1 MRILLVEGSGRGFL
15 NHYAHTLALGLFDA
29 GHEVSLL
36 TGRRDE
42 LAKWEVPF
50 AKMACLSKGWRSWLC
65 LSRKVAEHRPHV
77 VHLQWVDKP
86 VAAQLFTIWAQRRGI
101 RVVYTPHN
109 ILPHRGRWLTMPA
122 FRALY
127 RRVDRVVARDHHI
140 AWGLEE
146 ILGVSKA
153 RLALLP
159 GSPNLMAHPDTPR
172 TAPKELSPKRSGEFR
187 LLYFGHGS
195 ERKGLTHL
203 FTALSSR
210 AWPGVLHLVVAGE
223 GVLAGVGAKALHRVR
238 RHVRMTV
245 INRYIEPTEVAA
257 LFNSADL
264 MLMPY
269 VKLCKSPLT
278 DLAAAFRLPVLR
290 SDRVQAAYFSEGIH
304 GMTVPHGDPLALSI
318 ELARLVEQPAL
329 LEPLRKSLARQE
341 TLTAAIR
348 RLSAAHER
356 LYDDLW
362 RVPIPQAELTALC
375 QKAVIGPALNEGRR

>member
-15 NHYAHTLALGLFDA
+15 SHYAHALALGLHEA
-29 GHEVSLL
+29 GQQVRLV
-36 TGRRDE
+36 TGCRDE
-42 LAKWEVPF
+42 LAAWEVPF
-50 AKMACLSKGWRSWLC
+50 AKTACLWKGWRGWLC
-65 LSRKVAEHRPHV
+65 LVRKVAQHRPHV

-86 VAAQLFTIWAQRRGI
+86 VAAQLFTTWAQRRGV

-146 ILGVSKA
+146 ILGVPKI

-159 GSPNLMAHPDTPR
+159 GSPNLIAHSEAPR
-172 TAPKELSPKRSGEFR
+172 AVLKELPPKRNGEFR

-195 ERKGLTHL
+195 ERKGLAHL
-203 FTALSSR
+203 LRALMSR
-210 AWPGVLHLVVAGE
+210 RWRDTLHLIIAGE
-223 GVLAGVGAKALHRVR
+223 GVLAGVDGDSLRRLEQHARV
-238 RHVRMTV
+238 TV
-245 INRYIEPTEVAA
+245 INRYIEPAEVAS
-257 LFNSADL
+257 LFTSAEL
-264 MLMPY
+264 LVMPY

-290 SDRVQAAYFSEGIH
+290 SNRVQAAYFSEGVH
-304 GMTVPHGDPLALSI
+304 GITIPQGDTRALSV

-329 LEPLRKSLARQE
+329 LAPLRRSLAQQE
-341 TLTAAIR
+341 TLNTAIR
-348 RLSAAHER
+348 RLSAAHAR
-356 LYDDLW
+356 LYDELW
-362 RVPIPQAELTALC
+362 RVPIPGAAREAPPSNT
-375 QKAVIGPALNEGRR
+375 VIAPALGDGRR